1 MVSEGKIRQLFAYVK
16 FPRKIFLILQR
27 ATLWQFSVICDL
39 FVILSPWSS
48 HRDDGKKW
56 QKLWATRKVFSTL
69 GDVSS
74 QDMEQLYGKKN
85 EQKNKRKKN
94 GHKCFE
100 FLDFYAKNIF
110 FLPYQYLSSTHLR
123 GLLLFLFEWQMSP
136 SRFPWISKTKSPS
149 SSHKKLPPRDCSA
162 WKYMF
167 FIN

>member
-74 QDMEQLYGKKN
+74 QDMEQLYGKKTNRKIN
-85 EQKNKRKKN
+85 ERKTGTSVLNFLTFMRKIYFFYPTSIFLRLIWEGFFYFFSNGKWAQVDFLEFPRQSHHPFHIKNYHP
-94 GHKCFE
+94 GIA
-100 FLDFYAKNIF
+100 LLGNIC
-110 FLPYQYLSSTHLR
+110 SS
-123 GLLLFLFEWQMSP
+123 
-136 SRFPWISKTKSPS
+136 
-149 SSHKKLPPRDCSA
+149 
-162 WKYMF
+162 
-167 FIN
+167 